1 MSKMWLASE
10 KSRCLKSVRAEC
22 ATMKLHF
29 TLLVLSSITGVRES
43 ALAQSGWRSPSPA
56 GSNTLWSSA
65 VLDANTVVA
74 VGDAGTIVRTTDGG
88 QSWTLQSS
96 GTTRDLRGVSFV
108 DADTGTAVG
117 FSGTILRTTDGGQTW
132 TLQA

>member
-10 KSRCLKSVRAEC
+10 KSRCLKSVRAEG
-22 ATMKLHF
+22 ATMKLHS
-29 TLLVLSSITGVRES
+29 TVLVLFSITGVRTS

-74 VGDAGTIVRTTDGG
+74 VGDAGTLG
-88 QSWTLQSS
+88 
-96 GTTRDLRGVSFV
+96 
-108 DADTGTAVG
+108 
-117 FSGTILRTTDGGQTW
+117 RTTDGGQTW
-132 TLQA
+132 TLQSRRTSRG